1 MAEPQPSNLRGG
13 ADVEDETP
21 AVPASVEDRK
31 AAAALSSLDA
41 RNEDDEAS
49 TQKTHV
55 DQEALGKAMSQLGV
69 RDRENKEKGK
79 GKEAEVRKKIRVDPA
94 DVSLIVS
101 QVLGDRRG
109 KRLYL

>member
-1 MAEPQPSNLRGG
+1 MAEPQPSSVREG
-13 ADVEDETP
+13 ADIEDETP
-21 AVPASVEDRK
+21 AVPASAEDRK

-41 RNEDDEAS
+41 RNEDDDTS

-69 RDRENKEKGK
+69 RDGEKKEKSK
-79 GKEAEVRKKIRVDPA
+79 GAEAEVKKKIRVDPV

-101 QVLGDRRG
+101 AG
-109 KRLYL
+109 KVRF